1 MCNKKQNYYNCIYMF
16 TFPNGKRYVGKTN
29 NFNRR
34 LKEHKR
40 DNKLPVDKAIEKY
53 GIDNIK
59 IDILEEDLT
68 DDEILEIET
77 FYIDKYDTLIK
88 NNKGYNLIRESFGGS
103 IYNYMNEEQIE
114 EWKIKNKE
122 GKRKLR
128 NPNNWDGDKKIDKRI
143 KEVGVGSGNY
153 KHNQQSP
160 NVVSINVATL
170 EITFHN
176 GYVRCKNYLENK
188 HINTKYDKNNIRKV
202 CKANEQDISKI
213 KSLGKKENRY
223 VIVHEEQFLKDKD
236 LIINI
241 IKQKY

>member
-40 DNKLPVDKAIEKY
+40 GNKLPVDKAIEKY

-128 NPNNWDGDKKIDKRI
+128 NPNNWDGDKK
-143 KEVGVGSGNY
+143 
-153 KHNQQSP
+153 
-160 NVVSINVATL
+160 
-170 EITFHN
+170 
-176 GYVRCKNYLENK
+176 
-188 HINTKYDKNNIRKV
+188 
-202 CKANEQDISKI
+202 
-213 KSLGKKENRY
+213 
-223 VIVHEEQFLKDKD
+223 
-236 LIINI
+236 
-241 IKQKY
+241 